1 MAHFSV
7 TIITP
12 CRNAG
17 RMLADTIASL
27 RGQSAVQSGSV
38 DLQHLVMDGASTDDT
53 RDVVAKFPEV
63 EFQSKPDSGMYD
75 ALASS
80 LVQARGDVIGYLN
93 AGDILHPHA
102 LDVLAEV
109 FANPGVDW
117 VTGYST
123 QINDRLQLTS
133 ACRPTRYRREFVDNG
148 FYADDRYSFCIQQ
161 ESTFWSNSLNRSVD
175 LGRLRTF
182 KLAGDYFLW
191 TEFAR
196 LSELHSINSLL
207 GAFRI
212 HHGQLSEN
220 MADYRR
226 EVVGIIR
233 LPTLKERF
241 TAWWETRCNPT
252 LRTPLWE
259 FTLGQS
265 PARIFD
271 FNHRTQMWESK

>member
-17 RMLADTIASL
+17 QMLAETINSL
-27 RGQSAVQSGSV
+27 RGQAGVQSGSV
-38 DLQHLVMDGASTDDT
+38 DFQHVVMDGASTDDT
-53 RDVVAKFPEV
+53 REVVAKFPDT

-75 ALASS
+75 ALADG
-80 LVQARGDVIGYLN
+80 LLRARGDVIGYLN

-102 LDVLAEV
+102 LRVLAEV

-117 VTGYST
+117 VTGCAT
-123 QINDRLQLTS
+123 QINERLQVTS
-133 ACRPTRYRREFVDNG
+133 VRKPTRYRREFVDNG
-148 FYADDRYSFCIQQ
+148 FYVDDSYPFSIQQ
-161 ESTFWSNSLNRSVD
+161 ESTFWSKKLNRSIN
-175 LGRLRTF
+175 LERLRKF
-182 KLAGDYFLW
+182 KLAGDFFLW

-196 LSELHSINSLL
+196 ISELHSINSLL

-212 HHGQLSEN
+212 HRGQLSEN

-226 EVVGIIR
+226 EVEGIIR
-233 LPTLKERF
+233 PPTLKERF
-241 TAWWETRCNPT
+241 TAWWETQCNPAM
-252 LRTPLWE
+252 RSSLWK

-271 FNHRTQMWESK
+271 FNHRVQMWEPK

>member
-1 MAHFSV
+1 MAPFSI

-17 RMLADTIASL
+17 RLLVETIDSL

-38 DLQHLVMDGASTDDT
+38 DLQHVVMDGASTDDT
-53 RDVVAKFPEV
+53 RDVVARFPEI
-63 EFQSKPDSGMYD
+63 EFESKPDSGMYD
-75 ALASS
+75 ALAGG
-80 LVQARGDVIGYLN
+80 LLRARGDVIGYLN
-93 AGDILHPHA
+93 AGDILHPRA

-133 ACRPTRYRREFVDNG
+133 ACRPARYRREFVGNG
-148 FYADDRYSFCIQQ
+148 FYADDRYPSCIQQ
-161 ESTFWSNSLNRSVD
+161 ESTFWSKRLSQSVN
-175 LGRLRTF
+175 LERLRTF
-182 KLAGDYFLW
+182 KLAGDFFLW

-196 LSELHSINSLL
+196 MSELHSINTLL

-212 HHGQLSEN
+212 HRGQLSEN

-226 EVVGIIR
+226 EVERVIR
-233 LPTLKERF
+233 PPTRKERF
-241 TAWWETRCNPT
+241 TAWWETRCNPAW
-252 LRTPLWE
+252 RGALWK

-271 FNHRTQMWESK
+271 FNHREQRWEPK

>member
-17 RMLADTIASL
+17 KLLADTIASL
-27 RGQSAVQSGSV
+27 RGQSAVQSGDV
-38 DLQHLVMDGASTDDT
+38 HLQHLVMDAASTDDT
-53 RDVVAKFPEV
+53 RDVVAKFSEV

-75 ALASS
+75 ALAGG
-80 LVQARGDVIGYLN
+80 LLQARGDVIGYLN

-102 LDVLAEV
+102 FDVLAEV

-117 VTGYST
+117 VTGYAT
-123 QINDRLQLTS
+123 QINERLQLT
-133 ACRPTRYRREFVDNG
+133 AAWRPTRYRREFVANG
-148 FYADDRYSFCIQQ
+148 FYADDRYPSCIQQ
-161 ESTFWSNSLNRSVD
+161 ESTFWSKRLNQTVD
-175 LGRLRTF
+175 LERLRTF
-182 KLAGDYFLW
+182 KLAGDFFLW

-196 LSELHSINSLL
+196 MSELHSINSLL

-226 EVVGIIR
+226 EVEGIIR
-233 LPTLKERF
+233 PPTLKERF
-241 TAWWETRCNPT
+241 TAWWETRCNPA
-252 LRTPLWE
+252 LRSPLWK

-271 FNHRTQMWESK
+271 FNHRMQMWEPK